1 MVLFSGGRCFAKNTD
16 CIYIHIRKINVHRNL
31 NFSPST
37 ESEYEVEIAPLELRN
52 SDNSAFDFKYT
63 RHVYTPL
70 SLSSSGLIVRVD
82 TNMAGVRA
90 EVLLI
95 ENRWV
100 SRIDSPSFIVH
111 STSVMTGD
119 VIESVI
125 TEAHVRE
132 ILSPVVTFPNGN

>member
-1 MVLFSGGRCFAKNTD
+1 LQTNSNVLNGDTD
-16 CIYIHIRKINVHRNL
+16 GTLVYSVVSVIGIDDT
-31 NFSPST
+31 ST

-70 SLSSSGLIVRVD
+70 SLSSRGLIVRVD

-100 SRIDSPSFIVH
+100 SGIDSPSFTVH
-111 STSVMTGD
+111 STSTITGD
-119 VIESVI
+119 VIEFAI